1 MTRKPIIAKPA
12 RQPAIP
18 PTTAAVLTEPEEL
31 AVEEGVADVTVP
43 VLMTILVGVVNME
56 VVCEVTAAAGFVDRT
71 VCGTKV
77 KGVDEVEVV
86 EEMVGVDEDVGDEE
100 VIEEE
105 EVVGA
110 MEAEDCWVEVAT
122 GVVEV
127 RVGVTAGAEVVP
139 GVSDFCAAE
148 VCALVAAEVE
158 TDAGKVGLKR
168 AAKRTWLRLSKS

>member
-1 MTRKPIIAKPA
+1 MMRKPSIAKPA

-31 AVEEGVADVTVP
+31 AVEEGVADVMVP
-43 VLMTILVGVVNME
+43 VLMTILVWDVNME
-56 VVCEVTAAAGFVDRT
+56 VVCGVTAAAGLVDTT

-77 KGVDEVEVV
+77 EEVDEVEVV
-86 EEMVGVDEDVGDEE
+86 EEMEVVVEGVDDEE

-127 RVGVTAGAEVVP
+127 GVVLTAGAEVVP

-148 VCALVAAEVE
+148 VCALVAAEVK
-158 TDAGKVGLKR
+158 TDPG
-168 AAKRTWLRLSKS
+168 